1 MADIDQVYELLQKVA
16 DSLGATEGVGSG
28 YGDSD
33 ADGYADPYAGYGEGA
48 QFSLYAEVLGLKTLV
63 EQRLDVAVSSREPAI
78 REPGPGTFYVGRVI
92 KDDTAQHSPIFNALV
107 EASYSGGGEIIRST
121 RTNSLGKFVLFFT
134 SSRPVDVSITSDAY
148 QGIMLY
154 GIIPQQS

>member
-1 MADIDQVYELLQKVA
+1 MATNEEIYELLQKVA

-33 ADGYADPYAGYGEGA
+33 ADGYSDGYAGYGEGT
-48 QFSLYAEVLGLKTLV
+48 QFSLYAELLGLKTLV

-78 REPGPGTFYVGRVI
+78 HEPGPGTFYVGRVV
-92 KDDTAQHSPIFNALV
+92 KDDTELHEAIANALV

-134 SSRPVDVSITSDAY
+134 SARPVDVSITSDAY

-154 GIIPQQS
+154 GIIPQQY